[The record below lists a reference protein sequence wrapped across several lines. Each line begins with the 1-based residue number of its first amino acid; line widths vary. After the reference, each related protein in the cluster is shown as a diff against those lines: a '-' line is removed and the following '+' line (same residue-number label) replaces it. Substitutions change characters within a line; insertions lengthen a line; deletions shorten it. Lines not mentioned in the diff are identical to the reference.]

1 MNFLFRSGH
10 HDRLSERSRP
20 DALAV
25 CQHRHNFRG
34 LRLHGGQCEPV
45 LRIGNAHNKLRI
57 RGSQEFKFQL
67 LSPYSFLLSLPP
79 LRKGTVLSA
88 VIIVSLSSLNLLKQE
103 K

>member
-67 LSPYSFLLSLPP
+67 LSHTLFSFLCPLSGKEQSLALSL
-79 LRKGTVLSA
+79 
-88 VIIVSLSSLNLLKQE
+88 
-103 K
+103 